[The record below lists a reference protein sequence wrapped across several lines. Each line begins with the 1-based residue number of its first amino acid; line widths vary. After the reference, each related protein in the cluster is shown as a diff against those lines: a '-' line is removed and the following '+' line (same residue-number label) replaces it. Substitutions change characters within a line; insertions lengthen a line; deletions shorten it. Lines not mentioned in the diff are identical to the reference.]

1 MLSITQEIGGMI
13 ISTLG
18 IIVAIFAL
26 MFFLIWGIREI
37 VVKKPTILKWIMI
50 ILFVLVL
57 CQEKVQIKYNQFS
70 LFM

>member
-50 ILFVLVL
+50 ILFVCMV
-57 CQEKVQIKYNQFS
+57 VTFMPRFS
-70 LFM
+70 